1 MIEVDNIKKSFVIPV
16 KKDGRFLKN
25 LMRREYI
32 RKEAVKGISFSI
44 DKGELIGYIGLNGAG
59 KSTTIKMLCG
69 ILKPDSGSIKVNG
82 LDPFENRRENNMNMG
97 VLFGQRGQLWTD
109 LPVQDSFL
117 LLKKI
122 YNVSNEDY
130 KKRIEFLDNE
140 LNIGEIMKIPV
151 RKLSLGQRMRC
162 EFAGSLIH
170 WPSIIYLDEPTIG
183 LDILT
188 KKKALSLIKKLN
200 EKCGKTIIFTTH
212 NMQDIEDLCDRVV
225 LIDNGKIIYDGKT
238 QKLKASYTNQKILSI
253 TFDYIGNNDK
263 ENLIKVLKKSGKIL
277 NTCNNSLQ
285 LLINDGKIHNMKN
298 ILNEINKVCE
308 ITDYDISSI
317 KFENVIENIYT
328 IEAKS

>member
-1 MIEVDNIKKSFVIPV
+1 
-16 KKDGRFLKN
+16 
-25 LMRREYI
+25 
-32 RKEAVKGISFSI
+32 
-44 DKGELIGYIGLNGAG
+44 
-59 KSTTIKMLCG
+59 
-69 ILKPDSGSIKVNG
+69 
-82 LDPFENRRENNMNMG
+82 MNMG

-200 EKCGKTIIFTTH
+200 EECGKTIIFTTH

-263 ENLIKVLKKSGKIL
+263 K
-277 NTCNNSLQ
+277 T
-285 LLINDGKIHNMKN
+285 
-298 ILNEINKVCE
+298 
-308 ITDYDISSI
+308 
-317 KFENVIENIYT
+317 
-328 IEAKS
+328 